1 MAAEFFGSVD
11 RDRADQNRLALLV
24 ALLDL
29 LHDGFELFAFGPI
42 DDVRIFNAAKRPIGG
57 NRHDVELVD
66 LQEFFRFGFR
76 GSGHA
81 GQLLVHA
88 EVVLEGDR
96 GQSLVFLLDLQAFL
110 GFDGLMQA
118 IAPAA
123 ARHQAAGEL
132 VDDDDFA
139 VLHDVFHVAL
149 VEGVRLQSLV
159 DVVQDLHVRRDRR
172 DCRRRAV
179 VRPWRRL
186 LRSA

>member
-1 MAAEFFGSVD
+1 MAAELFGPVD

-24 ALLDL
+24 ALLDFLDDGVEL
-29 LHDGFELFAFGPI
+29 LAFGAI
-42 DDVRIFNAAKRPIGG
+42 DDVRIFDAAQRPVGG

-76 GSGHA
+76 RTGHA

-96 GQSLVFLLDLQAFL
+96 GQRLVFLLDLQAFL
-110 GFDGLMQA
+110 GFDGLVQA
-118 IAPAA
+118 VAPAA

-132 VDDDDFA
+132 IDDHDFA
-139 VLHDVFHVAL
+139 VLHHVFHVAL
-149 VEGVRLQSLV
+149 EQRVRLQRLV
-159 DVVQDLHVRRDRR
+159 DVVKDFHVGRIVEIVD
-172 DCRRRAV
+172 AQQS